1 MCICLSHVRL
11 PVGRLLPHHV
21 AMVSWT
27 AVCLLQRPVFG
38 ERFDVAVWT
47 GQQTLHLCLV
57 LKLVGHV

>member
-1 MCICLSHVRL
+1 
-11 PVGRLLPHHV
+11 
-21 AMVSWT
+21 
-27 AVCLLQRPVFG
+27 VFG